1 MKWQHNMELDKKIN
15 DLKESINK
23 LNQLS
28 TEEKI
33 NLQESIEM
41 LWLNASV
48 RKKKKDMIMPDNSN
62 ENVLRIRQ
70 LLAAA
75 WSEDLKE

>member
-1 MKWQHNMELDKKIN
+1 MELDKKIN